1 MFGIASS
8 ELMIVALVAI
18 IFVGPRDLPRVMRLV
33 GLWIGKGRAMT
44 RRVHGAIDQVVR
56 EIELADLEQ
65 KWKAENSRIMVE
77 QTASIEGAHY
87 SDRLL
92 QRD

>member
-44 RRVHGAIDQVVR
+44 RQVHGAIDQVVR

-77 QTASIEGAHY
+77 QTASIKGAHY
-87 SDRLL
+87 
-92 QRD
+92 